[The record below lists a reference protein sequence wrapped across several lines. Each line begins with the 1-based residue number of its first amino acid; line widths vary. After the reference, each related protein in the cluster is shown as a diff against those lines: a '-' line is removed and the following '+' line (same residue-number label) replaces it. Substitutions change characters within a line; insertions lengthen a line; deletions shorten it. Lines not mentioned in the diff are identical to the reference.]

1 MVNYRK
7 CLEIF
12 HIFDIAGY
20 FELLVLENLM
30 ERVDEGMKV
39 YVLMAGKVK
48 KIHQGLVVQK

>member
-20 FELLVLENLM
+20 FELLMFENLM

-48 KIHQGLVVQK
+48 KIRQGLVVQK